1 MSCKPDTTSV
11 GKQMFFGH
19 TTSNNLEE
27 SIMST
32 FSYSREQLAVI
43 ARFSEQD
50 LQVIRQRRQSHNQLG
65 FGYQLAFVRLLN
77 RFPTQAPFETIV
89 EIAAFVSLQLLIDE
103 ADIHLY
109 GYRQKTVSGH
119 QEFIRQYLNLRHFS
133 TAITDTEIFI
143 YQQSFSSE
151 QTSALMGRVREYL
164 KNQQILEPALD
175 TLKRIIQ
182 TQRETARLEIYS
194 RIHQML
200 PVFTGQQ
207 LEQLL
212 ETGEKTYSELHV
224 LKQPPGLPSPVAFN
238 KLDTKLKVIQATG
251 ILSLDMGWLNNNYQR
266 SLARYARQC
275 TLFRLRRLREER
287 RHAMLVCFL
296 LQLHQDTFDA
306 MVQMYDK
313 LINKVHNRAERDV
326 DAYLKQH
333 RCKIRSSL
341 SHYQKVLAVLLD
353 KAVRSEAIRSSIYD
367 QVDLPSLEQDYA
379 EIGILSNSKHQHTFD
394 RVIARHSYLRQFTPA
409 LLDQLR
415 FQVEPGNPVANSL
428 MEAVQVLRQ
437 MNEAGRYKLP
447 NDVPIDFVP
456 KKWLSQVIGDE
467 GKPDKPAWECA
478 LLTLVRDQIKSGN
491 LSVQHSK
498 RYATLDTFFMPE
510 NQWVQ
515 QREAF
520 FSRAGLPSD
529 PGKVASYLTQRLN
542 QAFDQFLEYLPQNE
556 YARIDNDAWK
566 ITTDPN
572 EKLERGTDDRL
583 KPLKDW
589 LGQHIRTIKLPDLLI
604 EVDNELQFS
613 RHFMTATDTNGPDA
627 QQICE
632 TLAAIMAHASEIGT
646 YTMAQII
653 EGISYHRLKQ
663 ISDWQLH
670 EDNQRSAL
678 AAIVNAISQL
688 DISQAWGDG
697 TTSSSDG
704 QRFALRRKVLSQS
717 YSHTFNDFAIEFYSF
732 VADNYA
738 PFFSLP
744 HECSDRDAPF
754 VLDGLLYNE
763 SDLEIEEHHTD
774 THGFTD
780 INFAAFAL
788 LGKRFVPRI
797 KALHKY
803 AIFRIDSERDYGA
816 LTSLVDKKDRTLNPD
831 WIIEQWDRMGHFY
844 ASLEN
849 GHVTASTALRRLNG
863 FTGKN
868 HFYRANR
875 ELGRILRTEHTLS
888 FMSDPVMRQR
898 NRRGLLK
905 GEQIH
910 ALARD
915 IKMGKRGRV
924 NTRDWLEQCHSCSCL
939 TLVMAC
945 IIYWQAKEINRVL
958 HEHTPDDSIDLS
970 MIKHISPIA
979 WENVILYGDYILN
992 REDVKV

>member
-1 MSCKPDTTSV
+1 MSNFPY
-11 GKQMFFGH
+11 
-19 TTSNNLEE
+19 N
-27 SIMST
+27 
-32 FSYSREQLAVI
+32 REQLVAI
-43 ARFSEQD
+43 ARFSNAD
-50 LQVIRQRRQSHNQLG
+50 MDVINQRRRSYNQLG
-65 FGYQLAFVRLLN
+65 FAYQLAFVRLLN
-77 RFPTQAPFETIV
+77 RFPIQAPL
-89 EIAAFVSLQLLIDE
+89 EIQPEIITFVSIQIAIQEQELQ
-103 ADIHLY
+103 HY
-109 GYRQKTVSGH
+109 QHRQATISEH
-119 QEFIRQYLNLRHFS
+119 QELIRQYLNLRHFN
-133 TAITDTEIFI
+133 TAITDIEAFI

-151 QTSALMGRVREYL
+151 QTSALMARVREYL
-164 KNQQILEPALD
+164 KAQHVLEPALD

-182 TQRETARLEIYS
+182 TQREIARTEIYS
-194 RIHQML
+194 RIHCML
-200 PVFTGQQ
+200 PASTGRQ
-207 LEQLL
+207 LEELL
-212 ETGEKTYSELHV
+212 ETRERTYSELHV
-224 LKQPPGLPSPVAFN
+224 LKQPPGLPSPAAFN
-238 KLDTKLKVIQATG
+238 KLDAKLKVIQATG
-251 ILSLDMGWLNNNYQR
+251 ILSLDMTWLNNNFQR

-275 TLFRLRRLREER
+275 TLSRLRRLKEER
-287 RHAMLVCFL
+287 RHTVLVCFL
-296 LQLHQDTFDA
+296 FQLHQDTFDA

-313 LINKVHNRAERDV
+313 LMNKIHNRAERDV
-326 DAYLKQH
+326 DDYLKKRRRQ
-333 RCKIRSSL
+333 IRNSL

-353 KAVRSEAIRSSIYD
+353 EAIPPDTIRPTIYE
-367 QVDLPSLEQDYA
+367 QVDKLSLNQDYA
-379 EIGILSNSKHQHTFD
+379 EVQALSNSKHQHTFD
-394 RVIARHSYLRQFTPA
+394 RVIARHSYLRQFAPA
-409 LLDQLR
+409 LLDQLQ
-415 FQVEPGNPVANSL
+415 FQVEADNSMADSL
-428 MEAVQVLRQ
+428 LDAVQTLQQ
-437 MNEAGRYKLP
+437 MNSAGRHKLP
-447 NDVPIDFVP
+447 DDAPINFIP
-456 KKWLSQVIGDE
+456 KKWRSQVLGDE
-467 GKPDKPAWECA
+467 GQINKPAWECA
-478 LLTLVRDQIKSGN
+478 LLTLLRDQIKSGN

-510 NQWVQ
+510 SQWAQ

-520 FSRAGLPSD
+520 FARAGLPSD
-529 PGKVASYLTQRLN
+529 PEKVTPYLTQRLN
-542 QAFDQFLEYLPQNE
+542 QAYDRFLKGLPNNH
-556 YARIDNDAWK
+556 YARIDDEAWK
-566 ITTDPN
+566 ITADPN
-572 EKLERGTDDRL
+572 EKLDKGTDERL

-604 EVDNELQFS
+604 EVDNDLQFS
-613 RHFMTATDTNGPDA
+613 HHFIATDTHKPDA
-627 QQICE
+627 QQVCE

-653 EGISYHRLKQ
+653 EGVSYHRLKQ

-678 AAIVNAISQL
+678 AVIVNAIGQL
-688 DISQAWGDG
+688 DVSQAWGDG

-763 SDLEIEEHHTD
+763 SDLEIEEHYTD

-780 INFAAFAL
+780 INFTAFAMVN
-788 LGKRFVPRI
+788 KRFIPRI
-797 KALHKY
+797 KGLHKY
-803 AIFRIDSERDYGA
+803 AIFRIDTERDYGA
-816 LTSLVDKKDRTLNPD
+816 LTSLVNKKDRTLNLD
-831 WIIEQWDRMGHFY
+831 WIVEQWDRMGHFY

-875 ELGRILRTEHTLS
+875 EFGRILRTEYALS
-888 FMSDPVMRQR
+888 FMSDPAMRQR

-924 NTRDWLEQCHSCSCL
+924 NTRDWLEQRHSCSCL

-958 HEHTPDDSIDLS
+958 QEHIPDASIDLS

-979 WENVILYGDYILN
+979 WENIILYGDYILN
-992 REDVKV
+992 RAKVKV

>member
-1 MSCKPDTTSV
+1 MNPFPYDRVQIASV
-11 GKQMFFGH
+11 AQ
-19 TTSNNLEE
+19 
-27 SIMST
+27 
-32 FSYSREQLAVI
+32 FSK
-43 ARFSEQD
+43 QD
-50 LQVIRQRRQSHNQLG
+50 LQVIQLRRQAHNQLG

-77 RFPTQAPFETIV
+77 RFPTQEPFEVINEIV
-89 EIAAFVSLQLLIDE
+89 IFTSLQLHID
-103 ADIHLY
+103 DGYVHFY
-109 GYRQKTVSGH
+109 GQRRKTVSEH
-119 QEFIRQYLNLRHFS
+119 QELIRQYLNLRLFS
-133 TAITDTEIFI
+133 TAITDTETFI
-143 YQQSFSSE
+143 YQQAFSSE
-151 QTSALMGRVREYL
+151 QTSALMARIREYL
-164 KNQQILEPALD
+164 KNQYILEPALD
-175 TLKRIIQ
+175 TLKRMIQ
-182 TQRETARLEIYS
+182 TQREAARFEIYN

-200 PVFTGQQ
+200 PVPTGQQ

-212 ETGEKTYSELHV
+212 KTGKNTYSELHT
-224 LKQPPGLPSPVAFN
+224 LKQPPGLPSPVGFH
-238 KLDTKLKVIQATG
+238 KLDAKLKVIQATG
-251 ILSLDMGWLNNNYQR
+251 ILNLDMSWLNNNFQR

-275 TLFRLRRLREER
+275 TLSRLRRLREER
-287 RHAMLVCFL
+287 RHAVLVCFL
-296 LQLHQDTFDA
+296 FQLHQDTFDA

-313 LINKVHNRAERDV
+313 LMNKIHNRAERDV
-326 DAYLKQH
+326 DDYLKKRRRQ
-333 RCKIRSSL
+333 IRSSL
-341 SHYQKVLAVLLD
+341 SHYQKVLTVLLD
-353 KAVRSEAIRSSIYD
+353 DAVPPETILPTIYE
-367 QVDLPSLEQDYA
+367 QVDLLSLKQDYA
-379 EIGILSNSKHQHTFD
+379 EIQILSNSKHQHTFD
-394 RVIARHSYLRQFTPA
+394 RVIARHSYLRQFSPA
-409 LLDQLR
+409 LLNQLQ
-415 FQVEPGNPVANSL
+415 FQIEAGNPVADSL
-428 MEAVQVLRQ
+428 MDAVQILHQ
-437 MNEAGRYKLP
+437 MNTARRHKLP
-447 NDVPIDFVP
+447 DDAPISFIP
-456 KKWLSQVIGDE
+456 KKWRSQILGDE
-467 GKPDKPAWECA
+467 GQINKPAWECA

-510 NQWVQ
+510 SQWVQ

-520 FSRAGLPSD
+520 FARAGLPSD
-529 PGKVASYLTQRLN
+529 PEKVVPYLTQRLN
-542 QAFDQFLEYLPQNE
+542 QAYDQFLENLPKNH
-556 YARIDNDAWK
+556 YARIDNEAWK

-572 EKLERGTDDRL
+572 EKLDKGTDERL

-604 EVDNELQFS
+604 DVDNDLRFT
-613 RHFMTATDTNGPDA
+613 RHFIATTDTHKPDS
-627 QQICE
+627 QQVCE

-670 EDNQRSAL
+670 EDNQHSAL
-678 AAIVNAISQL
+678 AVIVNAISQL

-717 YSHTFNDFAIEFYSF
+717 YSQTFNDFAIEFYSF

-763 SDLEIEEHHTD
+763 SDLEIEEHYTD

-780 INFAAFAL
+780 INFAAFTL
-788 LGKRFVPRI
+788 LGKRFIPRI

-803 AIFRIDSERDYGA
+803 AIFRIDSEQDYGA
-816 LTSLVDKKDRTLNPD
+816 LTSLVDKKDRTLNLD
-831 WIIEQWDRMGHFY
+831 WIVEEWNRMGHFY

-888 FMSDPVMRQR
+888 FMSDPALRQR

-924 NTRDWLEQCHSCSCL
+924 NTRDYLEQRHSCSCL
-939 TLVMAC
+939 TLVMSC

-958 HEHTPDDSIDLS
+958 QEHTPDDSIDFS

-979 WENVILYGDYILN
+979 WENIILYGDYILN
-992 REDVKV
+992 REKVKV